1 MNCFVRKTP
10 FPILK
15 DRIEKSPFK
24 TIEKVKQSLKKLKNK
39 ESIGFSA
46 KNSLIAMGLLKNK
59 DNVYHLSVKYR

>member
-39 ESIGFSA
+39 EI
-46 KNSLIAMGLLKNK
+46 N
-59 DNVYHLSVKYR
+59 

>member
-24 TIEKVKQSLKKLKNK
+24 TIEKSQTKSQKIKK
-39 ESIGFSA
+39 
-46 KNSLIAMGLLKNK
+46 
-59 DNVYHLSVKYR
+59 